1 MTSGIR
7 SFRDLDVWQAAMD
20 LVVECYRLTDTFPP
34 SERYGLTSQIRRSSC
49 SIPSNIAEGHNRR
62 ATRVYLHHVNVA
74 LGSEAEL
81 ETHLEIAF
89 RLGLVSRE
97 RLRTVTEQR
106 AGVGRMLSR
115 LASSLRQRVAAGS
128 VAVLSMLVAL
138 CASFFFP

>member
-1 MTSGIR
+1 MSSGIKT
-7 SFRDLDVWQAAMD
+7 FRDLDVWQAAMD
-20 LVVECYRLTDTFPP
+20 LVVECYRTETCPP
-34 SERYGLTSQIRRSSC
+34 SERYGLTNQIRRSSC
-49 SIPSNIAEGHNRR
+49 SIPSNIAEGHSRR
-62 ATRVYLHHVNVA
+62 TTRVYLHHVNVA

-81 ETHLEIAF
+81 ETHLEIAL

-97 RLRTVTEQR
+97 RLRSVAEQR

-128 VAVLSMLVAL
+128 MAVLSMLVAL